1 MYLIIWLMKVV
12 INVCHGG
19 FSLSKAARTYIA
31 NKYNKVIDEYIGN
44 EMSDRTDP
52 ALIDVV
58 ETLGKDANGTY
69 ADLKIVEVPDDV
81 KWHIAE
87 YDGDEWVAEDHRK
100 WS

>member
-1 MYLIIWLMKVV
+1 MKVV

-19 FSLSKAARTYIA
+19 FSLSNAARAYIA
-31 NKYNKVIDEYIGN
+31 NKYNKVIDEYAGN
-44 EMSDRTDP
+44 EMGDRTDP
-52 ALIDVV
+52 ALIDAV
-58 ETLGKDANGTY
+58 ETLGKEANGTY
-69 ADLKIVEVPDDV
+69 ANLKIVEVPDDV